1 MSDAS
6 NGDSDLLTSP
16 LEGSGVGRLFVIGG
30 PIGLAI
36 AIVVSLWVSYLH
48 VRFTAVVQAPTTMAA
63 GRPFS
68 VRAQV
73 VPEGS
78 AAVPPV
84 VGRVWIERGG
94 TRHELGALETTGEG
108 AIAQATVT
116 TPTGL
121 APGPAEL
128 HVTLQSST
136 ADAME
141 PMHESVAIEVVDA
154 LPTIEPEPIVAGS
167 TLQHGDDSDPQP
179 TGARIAVRTH
189 GRLLSEFDN
198 TLYVRVTNPDGTPR
212 AGTVEVALVS
222 GGFGGQ
228 TGNAQSP
235 PVLAKGALNPWGV
248 LSLHGVLTSAVLRV
262 QVRVLGSDGAV
273 QYRRTVRMVSFAGGV
288 VLRPDAL
295 TVNGDAPSLE
305 LEVESLRRKRPVYV
319 DVHDSNGAW
328 TSTVT
333 PPLKVGEPP
342 RPWSSDAPL
351 QPGVVQFE
359 AYPAPNAPGESTALA
374 RVQVV
379 AGNPQDAA
387 SLQPLLALQRAGVD
401 APRVEANYEAAHE
414 TKYWKAVESI
424 SLSGTDVDEAR
435 AFLLGTLPLSAYGP
449 EVAIVNRDRVLEAMA
464 TKKHNWTVAMRVVLL
479 GGGGLFLV
487 LMTLTMMRSHAK
499 GAESTMAALAK
510 ITDEEERADARS
522 DVARAKRAA
531 LMRGLGVIVVMALA
545 LVGVTIL
552 LESLLWAH

>member
-36 AIVVSLWVSYLH
+36 AIVLSLWVSYLH

-78 AAVPPV
+78 APVPPV
-84 VGRVWIERGG
+84 VGRVWIEREG
-94 TRHELGALETTGEG
+94 TRHELGALATTGEG
-108 AIAQATVT
+108 AIAQVTVM
-116 TPTGL
+116 TPAGL

-128 HVTLQSST
+128 HVMLESST

-141 PMHESVAIEVVDA
+141 PMHESVGIDVVDA
-154 LPTIEPEPIVAGS
+154 LPTVEPEPIVAGS

-179 TGARIAVRTH
+179 TGARIAVRAH

-235 PVLAKGALNPWGV
+235 PVLAKGSLNPWGV

-262 QVRVLGSDGAV
+262 QVRVLGDDGV
-273 QYRRTVRMVSFAGGV
+273 VKYRRTVRMVSFAGGV
-288 VLRPDAL
+288 VLRPNVL
-295 TVNGDAPSLE
+295 TLAGDAPSLE
-305 LEVESLRRKRPVYV
+305 FEVESLRRKRAVYV
-319 DVHDSNGAW
+319 DVHDAAGAW
-328 TSTVT
+328 VSTVT

-342 RPWSSDAPL
+342 RPWSSDATL
-351 QPGVVQFE
+351 KPGVVQFE

-379 AGNPQDAA
+379 DGNPHDAA
-387 SLQPLLALQRAGVD
+387 TLQPLLALQRAGVD

-424 SLSGTDVDEAR
+424 TLSGAQVDETR

-464 TKKHNWTVAMRVVLL
+464 TKKRNWTLAMRGVLL

-510 ITDEEERADARS
+510 ITDEDERADARA
-522 DVARAKRAA
+522 DVARAKRTA

-545 LVGVTIL
+545 LIGVTIL

>member
-36 AIVVSLWVSYLH
+36 AIALSLWVSYLH
-48 VRFTAVVQAPTTMAA
+48 VRFTAVVQAPTTMAP

-73 VPEGS
+73 VPEG
-78 AAVPPV
+78 AAPVPPV
-84 VGRVWIERGG
+84 IGEVWIERDG
-94 TRHELGALETTGEG
+94 TRHDLGDLETTGEG
-108 AIAQATVT
+108 AIAQATLT
-116 TPTGL
+116 TPAGV

-128 HVTLQSST
+128 HVELRSST
-136 ADAME
+136 PDAME
-141 PMHESVAIEVVDA
+141 PMHESVAINVVDT
-154 LPTIEPEPIVAGS
+154 LPPIEPEPIVAGS

-179 TGARIAVRTH
+179 VGARIAVRAH

-222 GGFGGQ
+222 GGFGEK

-235 PVLAKGALNPWGV
+235 PVLARGSLDPWGV

-262 QVRVLGSDGAV
+262 QVRLLDSDGAV
-273 QYRRTVRMVSFAGGV
+273 QHRRTVRMVSFAGGV
-288 VLRPDAL
+288 VLRPDVL
-295 TVNGDAPSLE
+295 TLDATTPSLE

-319 DVHDSNGAW
+319 DVHDAAGAW
-328 TSTVT
+328 VSTVT

-342 RPWSSDAPL
+342 RPWATERL
-351 QPGVVQFE
+351 EPGVVQFE

-379 AGNPQDAA
+379 TGNPQDQA
-387 SLQPLLALQRAGVD
+387 SLRPLLALQRAGVD
-401 APRVEANYEAAHE
+401 APRVEANYEASHE
-414 TKYWKAVESI
+414 TKYWAAVESI
-424 SLSGTDVDEAR
+424 ALRGSQVDEAR
-435 AFLLGTLPLSAYGP
+435 AFLLGTLPLSAHGP

-464 TKKHNWTVAMRVVLL
+464 TKKGNWTVAMRVVLL

-510 ITDEEERADARS
+510 ITDEDERADARAE
-522 DVARAKRAA
+522 VARAKRAA
-531 LMRGLGVIVVMALA
+531 LMRGLGVIIVMALA